1 MAGKANPVTSEAEP
15 IRTSSPVRGG
25 ASLAVPELRAHQLS
39 KQFSGVRVVKD
50 VTFAVSPGEI
60 VGYLGPN
67 GSGKTT
73 TARMLAGLLEPS
85 AGLVEYGG
93 RRITDDLIAF
103 RRELGFVPEE
113 PYLYPFLS
121 GSEYLQL
128 IGRLREIPEKLLST
142 KIGCFLDLF
151 GLSTAADQAIASY
164 SKGMRQKIVISAALL
179 HDPSVLLFDEP
190 EGGLDVTTTLM
201 LRHLVR
207 TLAARGK
214 AILYSSHILEVVE
227 RVCDRVI
234 VLHQGRVVADDS
246 IARLRTLL
254 SRNSLEGVFSQLV
267 IREDPETMA
276 RDLADVAALGV

>member
-1 MAGKANPVTSEAEP
+1 M
-15 IRTSSPVRGG
+15 
-25 ASLAVPELRAHQLS
+25 PELRAHRLS
-39 KQFSGVRVVKD
+39 KHFSGVLVMKD
-50 VTFAVSPGEI
+50 VSFAIRPGEI

-73 TARMLAGLLEPS
+73 TARILAGLLEPS
-85 AGLVEYGG
+85 SGVVEYGG
-93 RRITDDLIAF
+93 RDIHDDLVAF
-103 RRELGFVPEE
+103 KRVLGYVPEE

-128 IGRLREIPEKLLST
+128 IGRLRDIPEKLLAT
-142 KIGCFLDLF
+142 KIEGFLNLF
-151 GLSTAADQAIASY
+151 GLGPAADQAISSY

-179 HDPSVLLFDEP
+179 HDPSVVLFDEP
-190 EGGLDVTTTLM
+190 EGGLDVTTTLV

-214 AILYSSHILEVVE
+214 TILYSSHVLEVVE

-234 VLHQGRVVADDS
+234 VLHQGNLVADDS

-254 SRNSLEGVFSQLV
+254 SRSSLEGVFTQLV
-267 IREDPETMA
+267 IRESPKELA
-276 RDLADVAALGV
+276 RNLADVSALGA

>member
-1 MAGKANPVTSEAEP
+1 MPD
-15 IRTSSPVRGG
+15 
-25 ASLAVPELRAHQLS
+25 LRATRLS
-39 KQFSGVRVVKD
+39 KHFSGVRVVND
-50 VTFAVSPGEI
+50 VNVTIRPGEV

-85 AGLVEYGG
+85 SGIVEYGG
-93 RRITDDLIAF
+93 LDIRDDLVAF
-103 RRELGFVPEE
+103 RRELGYIPEE

-121 GSEYLQL
+121 GTEYLYL
-128 IGRLREIPEKLLST
+128 IGRLREIPEALLTT
-142 KIGCFLDLF
+142 KIEGFLNLF
-151 GLSTAADQAIASY
+151 GLGPAADQSIASY

-179 HDPSVLLFDEP
+179 HDPSVVLFDEP
-190 EGGLDVTTTLM
+190 ETGLDVTTTLM

-207 TLAARGK
+207 TLAGRGK

-234 VLHQGRVVADDS
+234 VLRKGEVVADDS

-254 SRNSLEGVFSQLV
+254 SRNSLEGVFSELV
-267 IREDPETMA
+267 IREDPEQLA
-276 RDLADVAALGV
+276 RDLADVSALGT